1 MINVYSDGGA
11 RGNPG
16 PAAIGIYVA
25 DDNGKKIY
33 SHGEKIGVS
42 TNNQA
47 EYKALIK
54 GLLWVLENK
63 DKTEGKVNF
72 FLDSELV
79 YFQIIGKYKI
89 KNSDLRNLLF
99 KIRELETQ
107 VGGEIKYF
115 HIPRE
120 KNRQADKMVN
130 MALDNLPISS

>member
-16 PAAIGIYVA
+16 PAAIGIYVTGE
-25 DDNGKKIY
+25 NNNRIY
-33 SHGEKIGVS
+33 SDGEKIGIS

-54 GLLWVLENK
+54 GLIWILENK
-63 DKTEGKVNF
+63 DKAGEKINF
-72 FLDSELV
+72 YLDSELV

-89 KNSDLRNLLF
+89 KNAELRNLLF
-99 KIRELETQ
+99 KIRELEAQ
-107 VGGEIKYF
+107 IGAEIKYF

-120 KNRQADKMVN
+120 KNKEADKMVN
-130 MALDNLPISS
+130 MALDNLTNSS